1 MYCVVESLELT
12 KNAEIRYRLF
22 QRSFRQVLFH
32 VMRGIYMSNNYNNG
46 GSSAGGNKIAAGI
59 CGILLGFFGVH
70 KFILGY
76 TKEGLIMLL
85 VSILTCGI
93 AAPVMFIIG
102 FIEGIVYLTQS
113 DSDFENRYVNNHRGW
128 F

>member
-1 MYCVVESLELT
+1 
-12 KNAEIRYRLF
+12 
-22 QRSFRQVLFH
+22 
-32 VMRGIYMSNNYNNG
+32 MRGIQMSNNYNSG

-85 VSILTCGI
+85 VSILTCGL

>member
-1 MYCVVESLELT
+1 
-12 KNAEIRYRLF
+12 
-22 QRSFRQVLFH
+22 
-32 VMRGIYMSNNYNNG
+32 MSNFPDPNF
-46 GSSAGGNKIAAGI
+46 GSSSFGNQPDASKKIAAGV
-59 CGILLGFFGVH
+59 CGILLGSLGIH

-76 TKEGLIMLL
+76 KTEGLIMLL
-85 VSILTCGI
+85 VSILTCGL

>member
-1 MYCVVESLELT
+1 
-12 KNAEIRYRLF
+12 
-22 QRSFRQVLFH
+22 
-32 VMRGIYMSNNYNNG
+32 
-46 GSSAGGNKIAAGI
+46 
-59 CGILLGFFGVH
+59 
-70 KFILGY
+70 LGY

>member
-1 MYCVVESLELT
+1 M
-12 KNAEIRYRLF
+12 K
-22 QRSFRQVLFH
+22 
-32 VMRGIYMSNNYNNG
+32 GIHMSNNYNNG
-46 GSSAGGNKIAAGI
+46 GSSGGGNKIAAGI
-59 CGILLGFFGVH
+59 CGILLGVFGVH

-76 TKEGLIMLL
+76 TQEGLIMLL

-102 FIEGIVYLTQS
+102 LIEGIVYLTQS
-113 DSDFENRYVNNHRGW
+113 DSEFENRYVNNHRGW